1 LTILIDI
8 VKISVVLIFM
18 KLSTKGE
25 YGLLAIIDVALHSN
39 QGPVQSFQISERQ
52 AIPKQYLDQLLL
64 LLKRGGLVE
73 SSRGRQGGYL
83 LARPA
88 GMITILDIVTVLE
101 GPIGKESRS
110 NNPAREILRNLW
122 GDILSCASE
131 ILGNRTLEEI
141 CEQQRR
147 MQNQIQIMYYI

>member
-1 LTILIDI
+1 
-8 VKISVVLIFM
+8 M

-39 QGPVQSFQISERQ
+39 HGPVQSVQISERQ

-64 LLKRGGLVE
+64 LLKRGGLIE

-88 GMITILDIVTVLE
+88 SMITILDIVTVLE
-101 GPIGKESRS
+101 GPIENVNFIDKESRA

-122 GDILSCASE
+122 GNIFSCASE
-131 ILGNRTLEEI
+131 ILGHRTLDEI